1 MLKCGKANL
10 IIILFWQLY
19 FFSVLSEPQ
28 RKKMGMIFTR
38 VKQVVCQ
45 LALGDSLSAS
55 CKMIC
60 RAPEESR
67 QDSWLARIDIDL
79 PYPPKQCLTCLPCPY
94 LILRSLMLV
103 LFDFSFISLDLS
115 FDTLWGVHKHSVVL
129 EHHHT
134 SESSGG
140 LGPPLPLEQLCY

>member
-1 MLKCGKANL
+1 MV
-10 IIILFWQLY
+10 LFY
-19 FFSVLSEPQ
+19 FGSYIFSFLGEPQ
-28 RKKMGMIFTR
+28 RKKMRMIFTG

-45 LALGDSLSAS
+45 LGLGDSLSAS
-55 CKMIC
+55 RKMIC
-60 RAPEESR
+60 GAPEESR
-67 QDSWLARIDIDL
+67 QNSWLARIDIDL
-79 PYPPKQCLTCLPCPY
+79 PQPPKQCLTCLPCPY

-140 LGPPLPLEQLCY
+140 LGPPHPLEQLCY

>member
-19 FFSVLSEPQ
+19 FFPVLSEPQ

-55 CKMIC
+55 RKMIC
-60 RAPEESR
+60 REPEESR

-79 PYPPKQCLTCLPCPY
+79 PQPPKQC